1 MMKIFFFA
9 DVYPRKEAFES
20 EWYLVSRLDGISS
33 VIYNR
38 IPLPFQQRFDI
49 KSGAKPFNLKKV

>member
-1 MMKIFFFA
+1 M
-9 DVYPRKEAFES
+9 S
-20 EWYLVSRLDGISS
+20 EWYHVSRLDGISS

-49 KSGAKPFNLKKV
+49 KSSAKPFNLKKV

>member
-1 MMKIFFFA
+1 MMQIFFFA
-9 DVYPRKEAFES
+9 DVYSRREAFVS
-20 EWYLVSRLDGISS
+20 EWYHVSRLDGISS

>member
-1 MMKIFFFA
+1 MMQIFFFA
-9 DVYPRKEAFES
+9 DVYSRKEAFES
-20 EWYLVSRLDGISS
+20 EWYHESRLDGSS

-38 IPLPFQQRFDI
+38 TSLPFQQRFDV